1 MAYQIPRD
9 GIEDGAINTTKLAIA
24 SVTADRLAGDVRKYE
39 LYSANPINS
48 TTQIASSDV
57 NKFVYLEHTG
67 TDYTITLPQ
76 AALIANGSWFTFVT
90 DGTFDGNVKATINPF
105 LNDSAIQGTA
115 SGLSLAGNNVTV
127 TLTLYNSVW
136 RVVSRSRSKNVSI
149 NNASSSYDDYY
160 AQYSAS
166 IALDF
171 ENILVF
177 ILDNGVTSQFVL
189 PSNPVN
195 GQTYT
200 FMFENS
206 EDASNYTINSNGKSI
221 MGNPNNENL
230 IIDVPVTSLTLT
242 YFDNTH
248 QWRII

>member
-1 MAYQIPRD
+1 
-9 GIEDGAINTTKLAIA
+9 
-24 SVTADRLAGDVRKYE
+24 
-39 LYSANPINS
+39 LY
-48 TTQIASSDV
+48 D
-57 NKFVYLEHTG
+57 
-67 TDYTITLPQ
+67 
-76 AALIANGSWFTFVT
+76 
-90 DGTFDGNVKATINPF
+90 
-105 LNDSAIQGTA
+105 
-115 SGLSLAGNNVTV
+115 
-127 TLTLYNSVW
+127 SVW

-149 NNASSSYDDYY
+149 NNASSSYNTYY
-160 AQYSAS
+160 EQSLAS
-166 IALDF
+166 VSLDV
-171 ENILVF
+171 ENLLVF
-177 ILDNGVTSQFVL
+177 ILDNGVTSQFIL

-206 EDASNYTINSNGKSI
+206 EEASNYIINSNGKSI